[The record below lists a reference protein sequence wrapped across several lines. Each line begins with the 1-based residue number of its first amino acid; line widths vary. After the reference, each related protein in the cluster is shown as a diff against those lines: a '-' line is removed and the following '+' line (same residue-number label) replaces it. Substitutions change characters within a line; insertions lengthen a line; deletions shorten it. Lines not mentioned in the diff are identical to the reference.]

1 MKGYTIIIGQYLDE
15 LKSDDSKKR
24 LNSVEHLLDIA
35 KCLGPQRTK
44 DELLPFLKELL
55 DDEEETL
62 IALAKSLYDLTTF
75 VGGGNISQTVFPS
88 YESLFSNED
97 ASVRLAALECT
108 EKLVAEYGYKDE
120 ELYNMAK
127 RLGSSDNY
135 ASRISAIM
143 LFCRLATCFPSNKHK
158 DIMSLLSTSTS
169 SEIPAVRKTVAIYIK
184 DLLKQVPKMENEGL
198 NI

>member
-1 MKGYTIIIGQYLDE
+1 L
-15 LKSDDSKKR
+15 
-24 LNSVEHLLDIA
+24 EH
-35 KCLGPQRTK
+35 
-44 DELLPFLKELL
+44 
-55 DDEEETL
+55 
-62 IALAKSLYDLTTF
+62 
-75 VGGGNISQTVFPS
+75 
-88 YESLFSNED
+88 
-97 ASVRLAALECT
+97 T

-143 LFCRLATCFPSNKHK
+143 LFCRLATCKINKISFLLTTQKLGFPSSKHK

-184 DLLKQVPKMENEGL
+184 VPKANPDLPKILSMNQPSRPFQIFPNQNFIILTGILGSIEASAQDGKRGSQHIENIDQG
-198 NI
+198 